1 MIRHY
6 KRALADILNNCFLNA
21 VTIITIAMSVL
32 IVSAFYL
39 FFFNAGEV
47 MNAWKKGIRIM
58 AYLKPGIGEESQME
72 MENRIRGMYGV
83 QDVRFISKVVALEG
97 LKKEMKR
104 QASLFR
110 DLKENPLPDAF
121 EIRMISSSLSME
133 KIEEAAVRMESIEG
147 VEDVEY
153 GEKWLGRF
161 SGIFDLFKFVGYG
174 LGSLFF
180 MAAVFIVA
188 NTIRLVLYSRREEIE
203 IMRLVGATDG
213 FIKAPFYFEGLI
225 LGALGSFLGLSALF
239 IAFLLVSTNVQ
250 QGFAGNFFEIRFL
263 SFSVLG
269 LIMACGMSV
278 GWLGSYLSLRQFLK
292 D

>member
-6 KRALADILNNCFLNA
+6 KRALSDILNNRFLNA

-47 MNAWKKGIRIM
+47 MSAWKKGIRIM
-58 AYLKPGIGEESQME
+58 AYIKPGVEGDSLME

-83 QDVRFISKVVALEG
+83 QEVRFISKIVAFEA
-97 LKKEMKR
+97 LKEQMKR

-121 EIRMISSSLSME
+121 EIRVIPSSQSMQ
-133 KIEEAAVRMESIEG
+133 KIEEAALRIEALEG
-147 VEDVEY
+147 IEDAEY

-161 SGIFDLFKFVGYG
+161 SNIFDLFRFVGYG

-180 MAAVFIVA
+180 MASVFIVA

-213 FIKAPFYFEGLI
+213 FIRAPFYFEGLI
-225 LGALGSFLGLSALF
+225 LGGLGSFLGLSALF
-239 IAFLLVSTNVQ
+239 VAFLMVSSNME
-250 QGFAGNFFEIRFL
+250 QGLAGNLFDIRFL
-263 SFSVLG
+263 SFNVLA
-269 LIMACGMSV
+269 LVMACGMSV